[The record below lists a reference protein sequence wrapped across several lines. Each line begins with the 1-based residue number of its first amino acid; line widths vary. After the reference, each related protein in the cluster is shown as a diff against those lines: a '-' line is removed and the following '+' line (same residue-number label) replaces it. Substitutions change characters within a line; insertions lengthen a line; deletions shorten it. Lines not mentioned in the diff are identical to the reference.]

1 VCEPCPVFASYTL
14 AFVLQLRKKLGKPS
28 VRIAEE
34 GQLAFDIKTNYSFY
48 PQLHVLYVLFS
59 IGNFFLVVELERVQ
73 NGGRPLHTNSSGNRT
88 STEDRRFADI
98 IKEKPLKVTI
108 RVLVPVKEHPKVNTR
123 PRCDYY
129 WW

>member
-1 VCEPCPVFASYTL
+1 MFLLSATACTL
-14 AFVLQLRKKLGKPS
+14 RVVLS
-28 VRIAEE
+28 RI
-34 GQLAFDIKTNYSFY
+34 
-48 PQLHVLYVLFS
+48 
-59 IGNFFLVVELERVQ
+59 FFLVVELERVQ

-108 RVLVPVKEHPKVNTR
+108 RVLVPVKEHPKVSTR
-123 PRCDYY
+123 QCSDDY